1 MEAFG
6 WHLVTFLSGVAVGA
20 GGTYFAE
27 KYTDRRR
34 DKEARNQVKADFARL
49 RALMPKL
56 FAEMRADLQGDA
68 TGLVRELV
76 LLPSKGV
83 VFNSNR
89 PRFAYYETEHSALR
103 EQLSLLEQVGFVIDV
118 TPGNAPVFRMQESFV
133 ALLVAS

>member
-6 WHLVTFLSGVAVGA
+6 WHLITFLSGVAVGA

-34 DKEARNQVKADFARL
+34 EGEARRRITSEFSRL

-56 FAEMRADLQGDA
+56 FEEMRTDLKGDA

-76 LLPSKGV
+76 LLPSKNV
-83 VFNSNR
+83 MFNSNR
-89 PRFAYYETEHSALR
+89 PRFAYFESEHSALR
-103 EQLSLLEQVGFVIDV
+103 EQLSHLEQAGLVLDV
-118 TPGNAPVFRMQESFV
+118 MPGNAPVFRMQESFV
-133 ALLVAS
+133 ALLVSS